1 MSSERR
7 GGLTAISARS
17 RATAA
22 GWAVADPDR
31 GRRSGRLAECS
42 EYGQRIDGR
51 TRSARKP
58 ERRDDVEELPSGFL
72 RTHSRKSLKIDVVQQ
87 DQAHRSLGDLMKGP
101 GMLGIREGQAFETV
115 ASVDRHISLVEPPN
129 AGGGKSGP
137 STDILHAGFSLSGS

>member
-1 MSSERR
+1 MIGVGVGNRVVP
-7 GGLTAISARS
+7 
-17 RATAA
+17 A
-22 GWAVADPDR
+22 G
-31 GRRSGRLAECS
+31 CS

-51 TRSARKP
+51 TRSSRKP
-58 ERRDDVEELPSGFL
+58 ERRDDVEELPSGL
-72 RTHSRKSLKIDVVQQ
+72 RAHGRKSLEIDVVQQ
-87 DQAHRSLGDLMKGP
+87 DQAHRCLGDLMKGP